1 MMKNFFSRKK
11 KDKAQLPAEN
21 TADASENKK
30 KRKRFKKRYIPLIIL
45 FILIVGV
52 IGARIYFNNERV
64 KNLIENIVYSSMNR
78 KLEIGDFKYGLL
90 FPTIEM
96 SNVVLY
102 NSENF
107 NNEENIK
114 IDNFRLKFSLF
125 SLFFLK
131 LHVQDITIDNLYVY
145 MFTDESGNWNL
156 PDMLPSKPKEEDT
169 NKEPFDMSKLD
180 FLKLKADIE
189 NIRINNLAF
198 KADSKSFLTNRPNNG
213 LIASLSN
220 FNLHLDL
227 HSERFALSQVMGVRA
242 PEVLKD
248 IYLKSFISN
257 SLAYNDS
264 TIFFNDNPLFNLDVS
279 YPKNKDGTENK
290 DEIIITFDF
299 EIDDPNF
306 SYNGKKRDD
315 MQVAAHLLAR
325 YNIKTQSLSIENL
338 SSELLNDEILKV
350 VASANQIF
358 SDNIGINLD
367 TLYARLNLNK
377 INTLIPMFVPSLGMN
392 VSGMLSVDAD
402 KSIGTVNNLTNSINI
417 SLDKVNF
424 SMGDTIAVNN
434 LNSKTKIGFTFNP
447 NNISSEDIKLDH
459 NTTIE
464 RVTALK
470 RYRVNNT
477 DISLRAL
484 SSLNGA
490 LSVAPAISDPNKKS
504 DTVLYV
510 DNISTKY
517 INSDIVINGAVKFD
531 DPTDLNIS
539 IKSLPIVNFS
549 GGLARGTLNL
559 DVNIFGEMIN
569 DINATVNGVIKN
581 FSYNLSGEV
590 SSTATAKLNVLANA
604 DLLTQDIKVSALN
617 LDLDNFL
624 NFRSNLDLEGMGL
637 KKGFVNISTFRIAP
651 YAMKN
656 WLSPKFSEILDSL
669 PFEDDIKMTS
679 ALGYNLSLEDTFATV
694 TNFSTFY
701 VTEKQYKLQD
711 VTMKVDADV
720 NFGENLYANIREF
733 NLQSPANKLKVYVDG
748 YFTPVIK
755 NADLNYNLGL
765 DTDSLYLPFGIEIGG
780 LFNVNGN
787 LKNNIADGIFK
798 TDKFFANMD
807 SPDKMSIVLKGLTSN
822 IDYHFDLTPTENKV
836 SANAARYTPLIEQ
849 VPNLF
854 FEQLRVYLKIPPFI
868 DDSIRIRDFSSSVK
882 IQDHGVTIQDL
893 KSSLYIGGEK
903 FDDKLFLASIS
914 NNTAPRKGAIHLPWL
929 NVDLGSFNTSTIKY
943 DMRILSSDINFKYLL
958 APENREKINDE
969 KLLVNLTADIAGVG
983 ISPLNNIRPT
993 TFFVGISKMS
1003 TEFSK
1008 FLIEMI
1014 RPINPGISTVEN
1026 IVQFGYDPNSV
1037 EFSISANKV
1046 FTTFYFR
1053 DQNLDKESQQKQ
1065 QLIAFEGDKFG
1076 LEPMPFSDVISYL
1089 EGGN

>member
-1 MMKNFFSRKK
+1 MKKFF
-11 KDKAQLPAEN
+11 
-21 TADASENKK
+21 NKK
-30 KRKRFKKRYIPLIIL
+30 EKTETSSEQENNQKKRRFKKRYIPLILL
-45 FILIVGV
+45 FLIIIG
-52 IGARIYFNNERV
+52 IAGARIYFNNERV
-64 KNLIENIVYSSMNR
+64 KNLIENIVYSATDR

-90 FPTIEM
+90 FPKIEM
-96 SNVVLY
+96 SNVILY
-102 NSENF
+102 NSANF

-131 LHVQDITIDNLYVY
+131 LHVQDLTIDNLYVY

-156 PDMLPSKPKEEDT
+156 PDMPPSEPKVEDT
-169 NKEPFDMSKLD
+169 NKEPFDFSKLD
-180 FLKLKADIE
+180 FLKLKADVE

-198 KADSKSFLTNRPNNG
+198 KADSKSFLTNVPNNG

-220 FNLHLDL
+220 YNLHLDL
-227 HSERFALSQVMGVRA
+227 HTKRFSLSQVMGISA
-242 PEVLKD
+242 PEALKD

-264 TIFFNDNPLFNLDVS
+264 SIFFNDNPLFNLDIS
-279 YPKNKDGTENK
+279 YPKNENGTENK

-315 MQVAAHLLAR
+315 MQFAAHFLAR
-325 YNIKTQSLSIENL
+325 YNIRNQSVSIENL

-350 VASANQIF
+350 IASANQIF
-358 SDNIGINLD
+358 SGNIGVNLD
-367 TLYARLNLNK
+367 TLYARLNLDKVNS
-377 INTLIPMFVPSLGMN
+377 LASMFVPSLGISM
-392 VSGMLSVDAD
+392 SGMVNVDAD
-402 KSIGTVNNLTNSINI
+402 KSIGTINNLTNTINLV
-417 SLDKVNF
+417 LDKINF
-424 SMGDTIAVNN
+424 SMGDTIVVNN
-434 LNSKTKIGFTFNP
+434 LNSKTKLNFTLNP
-447 NNISSEDIKLDH
+447 NNISNEDIKLEH
-459 NTTIE
+459 NTTID

-470 RYRVNNT
+470 LYRLNNT
-477 DISLRAL
+477 DISLRLL

-490 LSVAPAISDPNKKS
+490 LGIVPAINDPSKKS
-504 DTVLYV
+504 DTILYI
-510 DNISTKY
+510 DNISSKY
-517 INSDIVINGAVKFD
+517 INSDIKVNGAVKFD
-531 DPTDLNIS
+531 EPTDLNIS
-539 IKSLPIVNFS
+539 VTSLPIANFS
-549 GGLARGTLNL
+549 GGLARGSLNL
-559 DVNIFGEMIN
+559 DVHVFGDMIN
-569 DINATVNGVIKN
+569 DINTTVNGIIRN

-604 DLLTQDIKVSALN
+604 DLISQNVKVSELN

-624 NFRSNLDLEGMGL
+624 NFRSNIDLEGLGL
-637 KKGFVNISTFRIAP
+637 KRGFVNISTFRIAP

-656 WLSPKFSEILDSL
+656 WLSTKFAEILDSL

-679 ALGYNLSLEDTFATV
+679 ALGYDLSLEDKFATV

-711 VTMKVDADV
+711 VTMKIDTDV
-720 NFGENLYANIREF
+720 SFGDNLYANIRQF
-733 NLQSPANKLKVYVDG
+733 NLQSPANKLLVHLDG

-755 NADLNYNLGL
+755 NANLNYNVGL
-765 DTDSLYLPFGIEIGG
+765 DTESLYLPFGIEIGG

-798 TDKFFANMD
+798 TDGFFANMD

-822 IDYHFDLTPTENKV
+822 IDYHFDLTPTDNEV
-836 SANAARYTPLIEQ
+836 AATATRYTPLIEQ
-849 VPNLF
+849 IPNVF

-868 DDSIRIRDFSSSVK
+868 DDSIRIRDFSSYVK
-882 IQDHGVTIQDL
+882 VQGHGLTIQDL

-903 FDDKLFLASIS
+903 FDDNLFLTSIS
-914 NNTAPRKGAIHLPWL
+914 NNTAPRRGAIHLPWL

-943 DMRILSSDINFKYLL
+943 DMRVLASDINFKYLL

-983 ISPLNNIRPT
+983 VSPLNNIKPT

-1053 DQNLDKESQQKQ
+1053 DQNLDKPNQQKQ

>member
-1 MMKNFFSRKK
+1 MKKFFKK
-11 KDKAQLPAEN
+11 KEKTEIS
-21 TADASENKK
+21 SEQDNANKK
-30 KRKRFKKRYIPLIIL
+30 KRRFKKRYIPLILL
-45 FILIVGV
+45 FLIVVG
-52 IGARIYFNNERV
+52 IAGARIYFNNERM
-64 KNLIENIVYSSMNR
+64 KNLIENIVYSTTNR

-90 FPTIEM
+90 FPKVEM

-102 NSENF
+102 NSDNF

-131 LHVQDITIDNLYVY
+131 LHVQDLSIDNLYVY

-156 PDMLPSKPKEEDT
+156 PDLPPSKPKEEDT
-169 NKEPFDMSKLD
+169 NKEPFDFSKLD
-180 FLKLKADIE
+180 FLKLKADVE

-198 KADSKSFLTNRPNNG
+198 KADSKSFLTNVPNNG

-220 FNLHLDL
+220 YNLHLDL
-227 HSERFALSQVMGVRA
+227 HTKRFSLSQVMGISA
-242 PEVLKD
+242 PEALKD

-264 TIFFNDNPLFNLDVS
+264 SIFFNDNPLFNLDVS
-279 YPKNKDGTENK
+279 YPKNPDGTENK
-290 DEIIITFDF
+290 DEIVIRFDF

-315 MQVAAHLLAR
+315 MQFSAHFLAK
-325 YNIKTQSLSIENL
+325 YNIRTQSVSIENL

-350 VASANQIF
+350 IASANQIF
-358 SDNIGINLD
+358 SGNIGVNLD
-367 TLYARLNLNK
+367 TLYARLNLDK
-377 INTLIPMFVPSLGMN
+377 INGLAAMFVPSLGINM
-392 VSGMLSVDAD
+392 SGMVNVDAD
-402 KSIGTVNNLTNSINI
+402 KSSGTINNLTNTINI
-417 SLDKVNF
+417 ALDKINL
-424 SMGDTIAVNN
+424 SMGDIIAVNN
-434 LNSKTKIGFTFNP
+434 LNSKTKINFTFNP
-447 NNISSEDIKLDH
+447 NNISKEDIKLEH
-459 NTTIE
+459 NTTID

-470 RYRVNNT
+470 LYRFNNT
-477 DISLRAL
+477 DVSLRLL

-490 LSVAPAISDPNKKS
+490 LGVVPAINDPNKKS
-504 DTVLYV
+504 DTVLYI
-510 DNISTKY
+510 DNVSSKY
-517 INSDIVINGAVKFD
+517 INSDIKVNGAVKFD
-531 DPTDLNIS
+531 EPTDLNINVT
-539 IKSLPIVNFS
+539 SLPIANFS
-549 GGLARGTLNL
+549 GGLARGSLNL
-559 DVNIFGEMIN
+559 DVHVFGHMIN
-569 DINATVNGVIKN
+569 DINTTVNGIIKN
-581 FSYNLSGEV
+581 FSYNLNGEV

-604 DLLTQDIKVSALN
+604 NLLSQDVKVTALN

-624 NFRSNLDLEGMGL
+624 NFRSNLDLEGLGL

-656 WLSPKFSEILDSL
+656 WLSTKFAEILDSL

-679 ALGYNLSLEDTFATV
+679 ALGYDLSLEDKFATV

-720 NFGENLYANIREF
+720 NFGENLYANIRQF
-733 NLQSPANKLKVYVDG
+733 NLQSPANKLLVYVDG

-755 NADLNYNLGL
+755 NADLNYNVGL
-765 DTDSLYLPFGIEIGG
+765 DTESLYLPFGIEIGG

-787 LKNNIADGIFK
+787 LKNNIADGVFK

-822 IDYHFDLTPTENKV
+822 IDYHFDLTPTDNEV
-836 SANAARYTPLIEQ
+836 VATATRYTPLIEQ
-849 VPNLF
+849 VPNMF
-854 FEQLRVYLKIPPFI
+854 FEQLRVYLKITPFI
-868 DDSIRIRDFSSSVK
+868 DDSIRIRDFSSSVRV
-882 IQDHGVTIQDL
+882 QGHGLTIQDL
-893 KSSLYIGGEK
+893 KSSIYIGGEK
-903 FDDKLFLASIS
+903 FDDNLFLTSIS
-914 NNTAPRKGAIHLPWL
+914 NNTAPRRGAIHLPWL

-943 DMRILSSDINFKYLL
+943 DMRVLASDINFKYLL

-983 ISPLNNIRPT
+983 VSPLNNIRPT

-1053 DQNLDKESQQKQ
+1053 DQNLDKPNQQKQ

>member
-1 MMKNFFSRKK
+1 MKNFFKRKEK
-11 KDKAQLPAEN
+11 TEISSEQENKDN
-21 TADASENKK
+21 NKK
-30 KRKRFKKRYIPLIIL
+30 KRRFKKRYIPLILL
-45 FILIVGV
+45 FLIVVG
-52 IGARIYFNNERV
+52 IAGARIYFNNERM
-64 KNLIENIVYSSMNR
+64 KNLIENIVYSATNR

-90 FPTIEM
+90 FPKVEM

-102 NSENF
+102 NSDNF

-131 LHVQDITIDNLYVY
+131 LHVQDLSIDNLYVY

-156 PDMLPSKPKEEDT
+156 PDMPPSEPKEEDT
-169 NKEPFDMSKLD
+169 NKEPFDFSKLD
-180 FLKLKADIE
+180 FLKLKADVE
-189 NIRINNLAF
+189 NIRINNLAL
-198 KADSKSFLTNRPNNG
+198 KADSKSFLTNVPNNG

-220 FNLHLDL
+220 YNLHLDL
-227 HSERFALSQVMGVRA
+227 HTKRFSLSQVMGISA

-264 TIFFNDNPLFNLDVS
+264 SIFFNDNPLFNLDVS
-279 YPKNKDGTENK
+279 YPKNPDGTENK

-315 MQVAAHLLAR
+315 MQFAAHFLAR
-325 YNIKTQSLSIENL
+325 YNIRTQSVSIENL

-350 VASANQIF
+350 IASANQIF
-358 SDNIGINLD
+358 SGNIGVNLD
-367 TLYARLNLNK
+367 TLYARLNLDK
-377 INTLIPMFVPSLGMN
+377 INGLAAMFVPSLGINM
-392 VSGMLSVDAD
+392 SGMVNVDAD
-402 KSIGTVNNLTNSINI
+402 KSSGTINNLTNTINVV
-417 SLDKVNF
+417 LDKINF

-434 LNSKTKIGFTFNP
+434 LNSRTKLNFAFNP
-447 NNISSEDIKLDH
+447 NNISREDIKLDH
-459 NTTIE
+459 NTTID

-470 RYRVNNT
+470 LYRFSNT
-477 DISLRAL
+477 DVSFRVL
-484 SSLNGA
+484 SSLDGA
-490 LSVAPAISDPNKKS
+490 LGVLPAINDPNKKS
-504 DTVLYV
+504 DTVLYI
-510 DNISTKY
+510 DNVSSKY
-517 INSDIVINGAVKFD
+517 INSDIKVNGAVKFD
-531 DPTDLNIS
+531 DPTDLNINVT
-539 IKSLPIVNFS
+539 SLPIANFS
-549 GGLARGTLNL
+549 GGLARGSLNL
-559 DVNIFGEMIN
+559 DVHVFGQMIN
-569 DINATVNGVIKN
+569 DINTTVNGIIRN
-581 FSYNLSGEV
+581 FSYNLNGEV

-604 DLLTQDIKVSALN
+604 DLLSQDVKVTELN
-617 LDLDNFL
+617 FDLDNFL
-624 NFRSNLDLEGMGL
+624 NFRSNLDLEGLGL
-637 KKGFVNISTFRIAP
+637 KGGFVNISTLRIAP

-656 WLSPKFSEILDSL
+656 WLSTKLSEILDSL

-679 ALGYNLSLEDTFATV
+679 ALGYNLSLDDKFATV

-720 NFGENLYANIREF
+720 NFGENLYADIREF
-733 NLQSPANKLKVYVDG
+733 NLQSPTNKLLVHVNG
-748 YFTPVIK
+748 YFTPIIK
-755 NADLNYNLGL
+755 NADLNYNVGL
-765 DTDSLYLPFGIEIGG
+765 DTDNLYLPFGIEIGG

-787 LKNNIADGIFK
+787 LKNNIADGVFK

-822 IDYHFDLTPTENKV
+822 IDYHFDLTPTDNEV
-836 SANAARYTPLIEQ
+836 TATATRYTPLIEQ
-849 VPNLF
+849 IPNVF
-854 FEQLRVYLKIPPFI
+854 FEQLRVYLKVTPFI
-868 DDSIRIRDFSSSVK
+868 DDSIRLRDFSSYVK
-882 IQDHGVTIQDL
+882 VQGHGLTIQDL
-893 KSSLYIGGEK
+893 KSSIYIGGEK
-903 FDDKLFLASIS
+903 FDDNLFLTSIS
-914 NNTAPRKGAIHLPWL
+914 NNTAPRRGAIHLPWL

-943 DMRILSSDINFKYLL
+943 DMRVLASDINFKYLL

-983 ISPLNNIRPT
+983 VSPLNNIKPT

-1053 DQNLDKESQQKQ
+1053 DQNLDKPNQQKQ

>member
-1 MMKNFFSRKK
+1 MIKKLFNKK
-11 KDKAQLPAEN
+11 KEQSISESVSANTEN
-21 TADASENKK
+21 KDSKK
-30 KRKRFKKRYIPLIIL
+30 KRKFKKRYIPLILL
-45 FILIVGV
+45 FILIIGV
-52 IGARIYFNNERV
+52 VGARIYFNNERV
-64 KNLIENIVYSSMNR
+64 KNLIQDIVYSSMNR
-78 KLEIGDFKYGLL
+78 KLEIGDFSYGLL
-90 FPTIEM
+90 FPKVEM

-102 NSENF
+102 NSSNF

-114 IDNFRLKFSLF
+114 LDNLRIKFSLL

-131 LHVQDITIDNLYVY
+131 LHVQDITIDNFYVY

-156 PDMLPSKPKEEDT
+156 PDMPPSEPKVKDT
-169 NKEPFDMSKLD
+169 NKEPFDISKLD
-180 FLKLKADIE
+180 FLKLKAEVE
-189 NIRINNLAF
+189 NVRINNLAF
-198 KADSKSFLTNRPNNG
+198 KADSKSFLTNKPNNG

-220 FNLHLDL
+220 YNLHLDL
-227 HSERFALSQVMGVRA
+227 HSKRFSLSQVMGVRA

-257 SLAYNDS
+257 SLAYNDAS
-264 TIFFNDNPLFNLDVS
+264 IYFNDKPLFNLDVS
-279 YPKNKDGTENK
+279 YPKEEDGYSQ
-290 DEIIITFDF
+290 DEIIIRFDF
-299 EIDDPNF
+299 EIDEPEF
-306 SYNGKKRDD
+306 QYNGKKRYD
-315 MQVAAHLLAR
+315 MQFAAHLLAK
-325 YNIKTQSLSIENL
+325 YNIKTQSLTIENL
-338 SSELLNDEILKV
+338 SSELLKDEILKV

-358 SDNIGINLD
+358 GSNIGVNLD

-377 INTLIPMFVPSLGMN
+377 INTLIPIFVPSLGIN
-392 VSGMLSVDAD
+392 VSGMVNVDAE
-402 KSIGTVNNLTNSINI
+402 KSSGTINNLTNTIHI
-417 SLDKVNF
+417 ALDKVNM
-424 SMGDTIAVNN
+424 SMKNLIDVNN
-434 LNSKTKIGFTFNP
+434 LNSKTTVGFTFNP
-447 NNISSEDIKLDH
+447 NSISSEDIRLDH
-459 NTTIE
+459 KTTID
-464 RVTALK
+464 RVTAINK
-470 RYRVNNT
+470 YRFNNT
-477 DISLRAL
+477 DVTFNVL

-490 LSVAPAISDPNKKS
+490 LGIASAISDPNKTS
-504 DTVLYV
+504 DTVV
-510 DNISTKY
+510 HIENISTKY
-517 INSDIVINGAVKFD
+517 LTTSDIIVNGDVKFKE
-531 DPTDLNIS
+531 PTDLNI
-539 IKSLPIVNFS
+539 KVNSLPIVHFS
-549 GGLARGTLNL
+549 GGIARGSLNL
-559 DVNIFGEMIN
+559 DVNVFGRMIN
-569 DINATVNGVIKN
+569 DINASVNGVIRN
-581 FSYNLSGEV
+581 FSYNLAGEV
-590 SSTATAKLNVLANA
+590 SSTATAKVNVEANA
-604 DLLTQDIKVSALN
+604 NLLTQAIDVSALN

-624 NFRSNLDLEGMGL
+624 NFRSNIDLEGMGL
-637 KKGFVNISTFRIAP
+637 TGGFVNISTFRIAP
-651 YAMKN
+651 YAMKR

-679 ALGYNLSLEDTFATV
+679 ALGYDLSLKDTFATV

-701 VTEKQYKLQD
+701 VTEKQYNLQD

-733 NLQSPANKLKVYVDG
+733 NLQSPTNKLKVYVDG

-755 NADLNYNLGL
+755 NANLNYNVGL

-780 LFNVNGN
+780 LFDVNGN
-787 LKNNIADGIFK
+787 LKNNIANGVFK

-822 IDYHFDLTPTENKV
+822 IDYHFDLTPTKNETLV
-836 SANAARYTPLIEQ
+836 TATRYTPLISQ
-849 VPNLF
+849 VPNIY
-854 FEQLRVYLKIPPFI
+854 FEQLRVYLKIPPFV
-868 DDSIRIRDFSSSVK
+868 DDSIRIIDFSSSIRV
-882 IQDHGVTIQDL
+882 QGHGVTIQDL

-903 FDDKLFLASIS
+903 FDDNLFLASIS
-914 NNTAPRKGAIHLPWL
+914 NNTAPRRGAIHAPWI

-943 DMRILSSDINFKYLL
+943 DMRVLASDINFKYLL
-958 APENREKINDE
+958 TPENREKINDE
-969 KLLVNLTADIAGVG
+969 KLLVNLTADVAGVG

-1053 DQNLDKESQQKQ
+1053 DQNLDKASQQKQ

-1089 EGGN
+1089 EGN

>member
-1 MMKNFFSRKK
+1 MIKNFFKK
-11 KDKAQLPAEN
+11 KEKTQSFPEN
-21 TADASENKK
+21 DSDDNNKK
-30 KRKRFKKRYIPLIIL
+30 KRKFKKRYIPLIIL
-45 FILIVGV
+45 IILIVGV

-64 KNLIENIVYSSMNR
+64 KNLIEDIVYSSTDR
-78 KLEIGDFKYGLL
+78 KLEIGDFNYALL
-90 FPTIEM
+90 FPKIEL
-96 SNVVLY
+96 SDVVLY
-102 NSENF
+102 NSSNF

-114 IDNFRLKFSLF
+114 IDNLRLRFSLF
-125 SLFFLK
+125 SLFLLK
-131 LHVQDITIDNLYVY
+131 LHIKEFSIDNLYVY

-156 PDMLPSKPKEEDT
+156 PDLPPSEPKIEDT

-180 FLKLKADIE
+180 FLKLKANIE

-198 KADSKSFLTNRPNNG
+198 KADSKSFLTNEPNNG

-220 FNLHLDL
+220 YNLHLDL
-227 HSERFALSQVMGVRA
+227 HSKRFSLSQVMGVNA

-264 TIFFNDNPLFNLDVS
+264 SILFNDNPLFNLDIS
-279 YPKNKDGTENK
+279 YPKKEEGFSE
-290 DEIIITFDF
+290 DEIIIRFDF
-299 EIDDPNF
+299 EIDEPNF
-306 SYNGKKRDD
+306 TYNGKKRDD
-315 MQVAAHLLAR
+315 IQAAAHLLAR
-325 YNIKTQSLSIENL
+325 YNVKTQSVYLENL

-350 VASANQIF
+350 IASANQIF
-358 SDNIGINLD
+358 SSNIGVNLD
-367 TLYARLNLNK
+367 TLYAMINLDK
-377 INTLIPMFVPSLGMN
+377 VNTLVPMIVPDLGIN
-392 VSGMLSVDAD
+392 VGGMVNVNAD
-402 KSIGTVNNLTNSINI
+402 KIIGTINDLTNTINI
-417 SLDKVNF
+417 SLDKIKL
-424 SMGDTIAVNN
+424 SMGDTISVDN
-434 LNSKTKIGFTFNP
+434 LNSKTKLGFRFSP
-447 NNISSEDIKLDH
+447 DNITREDIKLEH
-459 NTTIE
+459 NTTIDK
-464 RVTALK
+464 VTALK
-470 RYRVNNT
+470 IYRVNNT
-477 DISLRAL
+477 DISFRVL
-484 SSLNGA
+484 SSLDGA
-490 LSVAPAISDPNKKS
+490 LGVASAISDPNKKS
-504 DTVLYV
+504 DTVLYI

-517 INSDIVINGAVKFD
+517 INSDIIVNGAVKFD
-531 DPTDLNIS
+531 DPTDVNITV
-539 IKSLPIVNFS
+539 KSLPIANFS
-549 GGLARGTLNL
+549 GGLARGSLNL
-559 DVNIFGEMIN
+559 DVNVFGKMIN
-569 DINATVNGVIKN
+569 DINASVNGIINN

-590 SSTATAKLNVLANA
+590 SSTATAKVNVLANA
-604 DLLTQDIKVSALN
+604 DLLTQKINVSALN

-624 NFRSNLDLEGMGL
+624 NFRSNLDLKGMGL
-637 KKGFVNISTFRIAP
+637 EGGFVNISTFRIAP

-656 WLSPKFSEILDSL
+656 WLSTKFAEALDSL
-669 PFEDDIKMTS
+669 PFEDDLKMTS
-679 ALGYNLSLEDTFATV
+679 SLGYDLSLEDTFVTV

-701 VTEKQYKLQD
+701 ATEKQYKLQD
-711 VTMKVDADV
+711 VTMKIDADV
-720 NFGENLYANIREF
+720 NFGENLYVDIREF
-733 NLQSPANKLKVYVDG
+733 NLQSPTNKLKVYADG

-755 NADLNYNLGL
+755 NSDLNYEVGL

-780 LFNVNGN
+780 LFNVKGN
-787 LKNNIADGIFK
+787 LKRNIADGIFK

-822 IDYHFDLTPTENKV
+822 IDYHFDLTTTENEPE
-836 SANAARYTPLIEQ
+836 ATAARYTPLITQ

-854 FEQLRVYLKIPPFI
+854 FEQLRVYLKIPPFV
-868 DDSIRIRDFSSSVK
+868 DDSIRIRDFSSFVK
-882 IQDHGVTIQDL
+882 IQGHGLTIQDL

-903 FDDKLFLASIS
+903 FDDNLFLASIS
-914 NNTAPRKGAIHLPWL
+914 NNTAPRRGAIHLPWL
-929 NVDLGSFNTSTIKY
+929 NVDLGSFDTSSIKY
-943 DMRILSSDINFKYLL
+943 DMRVLASDINFKYLL

-983 ISPLNNIRPT
+983 VSPLNNIRPT

-1014 RPINPGISTVEN
+1014 RPMNPGISTVEN

-1089 EGGN
+1089 EGN

>member
-1 MMKNFFSRKK
+1 MKKFFKK
-11 KDKAQLPAEN
+11 KEKTEIS
-21 TADASENKK
+21 SEQDNANKK
-30 KRKRFKKRYIPLIIL
+30 KRRFKKRYIPLILL
-45 FILIVGV
+45 FLIVVG
-52 IGARIYFNNERV
+52 IAGARIYFNNERM
-64 KNLIENIVYSSMNR
+64 KNLIENIVYSATNR

-90 FPTIEM
+90 FPKVEM

-102 NSENF
+102 NSDNF

-131 LHVQDITIDNLYVY
+131 LHVQDLSIDNLYVY

-156 PDMLPSKPKEEDT
+156 PDLPPSKPKEEDT
-169 NKEPFDMSKLD
+169 NKEPFDFSKLD
-180 FLKLKADIE
+180 FLKLKADVE

-198 KADSKSFLTNRPNNG
+198 KADSKSFLTNVPNNG

-220 FNLHLDL
+220 YNLHLDL
-227 HSERFALSQVMGVRA
+227 HTKRFSLSQVMGISA
-242 PEVLKD
+242 PEALKD

-264 TIFFNDNPLFNLDVS
+264 SIFFNDNPLFNLDVS
-279 YPKNKDGTENK
+279 YPKNPDGTENK
-290 DEIIITFDF
+290 DEIVIRFDF

-315 MQVAAHLLAR
+315 MQFSAHFLAK
-325 YNIKTQSLSIENL
+325 YNIRTQSVSIENL

-350 VASANQIF
+350 IASANQIF
-358 SDNIGINLD
+358 SGNIGVNLD

-377 INTLIPMFVPSLGMN
+377 INGLAAMFVPSLGINM
-392 VSGMLSVDAD
+392 SGMVNVDAD
-402 KSIGTVNNLTNSINI
+402 KSSGTINNLTNTINI
-417 SLDKVNF
+417 SLDKINL
-424 SMGDTIAVNN
+424 SMGDIIAVNN
-434 LNSKTKIGFTFNP
+434 LNSKTKINFTFNP
-447 NNISSEDIKLDH
+447 NNISKEDIKLEH
-459 NTTIE
+459 NTTID

-470 RYRVNNT
+470 LYRFNNT
-477 DISLRAL
+477 DVSLRLL

-490 LSVAPAISDPNKKS
+490 LGVVPAINDPNKKS
-504 DTVLYV
+504 DTVLYI
-510 DNISTKY
+510 DNVSSKY
-517 INSDIVINGAVKFD
+517 INSDIKVNGAVKFD
-531 DPTDLNIS
+531 EPTDLNINVT
-539 IKSLPIVNFS
+539 SLPIANFS
-549 GGLARGTLNL
+549 GGLARGSLNL
-559 DVNIFGEMIN
+559 DVHVFGKMIN
-569 DINATVNGVIKN
+569 DINTTVNGIIKN
-581 FSYNLSGEV
+581 FSYNLNGEV

-604 DLLTQDIKVSALN
+604 NLLSQDVKVTELN

-624 NFRSNLDLEGMGL
+624 NFRSNLDLEGLGL
-637 KKGFVNISTFRIAP
+637 KKGFVNISAFRIAP

-656 WLSPKFSEILDSL
+656 WLSTKFAEILDSL

-679 ALGYNLSLEDTFATV
+679 ALGYNLSLEDKFATV

-720 NFGENLYANIREF
+720 NFGENLYANIRQF
-733 NLQSPANKLKVYVDG
+733 NLQSPANKLLVYVDG

-755 NADLNYNLGL
+755 NADLNYNVGL
-765 DTDSLYLPFGIEIGG
+765 DTESLYLPFGIEIGG

-787 LKNNIADGIFK
+787 LKNNIADGVFK

-822 IDYHFDLTPTENKV
+822 IDYHFDLTPTDNEV
-836 SANAARYTPLIEQ
+836 VATATRYTPLIEQ
-849 VPNLF
+849 VPNMF
-854 FEQLRVYLKIPPFI
+854 FEQLRVYLKITPFI
-868 DDSIRIRDFSSSVK
+868 DDSIRIRDFSSSVRV
-882 IQDHGVTIQDL
+882 QGHGLTIQDL
-893 KSSLYIGGEK
+893 KSSIYIGGEK
-903 FDDKLFLASIS
+903 FDDNLFLTSIS
-914 NNTAPRKGAIHLPWL
+914 NNTAPRRGAIHLPWL

-943 DMRILSSDINFKYLL
+943 DMRVLASDINFKYLL

-983 ISPLNNIRPT
+983 VSPLNNIRPT

-1053 DQNLDKESQQKQ
+1053 DQNLDKPNQQKQ

>member
-1 MMKNFFSRKK
+1 MKKFFKK
-11 KDKAQLPAEN
+11 KEKTETSSEQEN
-21 TADASENKK
+21 NQK
-30 KRKRFKKRYIPLIIL
+30 KRRFKKRYIPLILL
-45 FILIVGV
+45 FLIIIG
-52 IGARIYFNNERV
+52 IAGARIYFNNERM
-64 KNLIENIVYSSMNR
+64 KNLIENIVYSATDR

-90 FPTIEM
+90 FPKIEM
-96 SNVVLY
+96 SNVILY
-102 NSENF
+102 NSANF

-131 LHVQDITIDNLYVY
+131 LHVQDLTIDNLYVY

-156 PDMLPSKPKEEDT
+156 PDMPPSEPKVEDT
-169 NKEPFDMSKLD
+169 NKEPFDFSKLD
-180 FLKLKADIE
+180 FLKLKADVE

-198 KADSKSFLTNRPNNG
+198 KADSKSFLTNVPNNG

-220 FNLHLDL
+220 YNLHLDL
-227 HSERFALSQVMGVRA
+227 HTKRFSLSQVMGISA
-242 PEVLKD
+242 PEALKD

-264 TIFFNDNPLFNLDVS
+264 SIFFNDNPLFNLDVS
-279 YPKNKDGTENK
+279 YPKNPDGTENK
-290 DEIIITFDF
+290 DEIIIRFDF

-315 MQVAAHLLAR
+315 MQFAAHFLAR
-325 YNIKTQSLSIENL
+325 YNIRNQSVSIENL

-350 VASANQIF
+350 IASANQIF
-358 SDNIGINLD
+358 SGNIGINLD
-367 TLYARLNLNK
+367 TLYARLNLDK
-377 INTLIPMFVPSLGMN
+377 INSLASMFVPSLGISM
-392 VSGMLSVDAD
+392 SGMVNVDAD
-402 KSIGTVNNLTNSINI
+402 KSIGTINNLSNTINLV
-417 SLDKVNF
+417 LDKINF
-424 SMGDTIAVNN
+424 SMGETISVNN
-434 LNSKTKIGFTFNP
+434 LNSKTKLNFTLNP
-447 NNISSEDIKLDH
+447 NNISNEDIKLEH
-459 NTTIE
+459 NTTID

-470 RYRVNNT
+470 LYRLNNT
-477 DISLRAL
+477 DISLRIL

-490 LSVAPAISDPNKKS
+490 LDVVPAINDPNKKS
-504 DTVLYV
+504 DTILYI
-510 DNISTKY
+510 DNISSKY
-517 INSDIVINGAVKFD
+517 INSDIKVNGAVKFD

-539 IKSLPIVNFS
+539 VTSLPIANFS
-549 GGLARGTLNL
+549 GGLARGSLNL
-559 DVNIFGEMIN
+559 DVHVFGEMIN
-569 DINATVNGVIKN
+569 DINTTVNGIIRN

-604 DLLTQDIKVSALN
+604 DLISQNVKVSELN

-624 NFRSNLDLEGMGL
+624 NFRSNIDLEGLGL
-637 KKGFVNISTFRIAP
+637 KRGFVNITTFRIAP

-656 WLSPKFSEILDSL
+656 WLSTKFAEILDSL

-679 ALGYNLSLEDTFATV
+679 ALGYDLSLEDKFATV

-711 VTMKVDADV
+711 VTMKIDTDV
-720 NFGENLYANIREF
+720 SFGDNLYANIRQF
-733 NLQSPANKLKVYVDG
+733 NLQSPANKLLVHLDG

-755 NADLNYNLGL
+755 NANLNYNVGL
-765 DTDSLYLPFGIEIGG
+765 DTESLYLPFGIEIGG

-787 LKNNIADGIFK
+787 LRNNIADGVFK

-822 IDYHFDLTPTENKV
+822 IDYHFDLTPTDNEV
-836 SANAARYTPLIEQ
+836 VATATRYTPLIEQ
-849 VPNLF
+849 IPNVF

-882 IQDHGVTIQDL
+882 VQGHGLTIQDL

-903 FDDKLFLASIS
+903 FDDNLFLASIS
-914 NNTAPRKGAIHLPWL
+914 NNTAPRRGAIHLPWL

-943 DMRILSSDINFKYLL
+943 DMRVLASDINFKYLL

-983 ISPLNNIRPT
+983 VSPLNNIKPT

-1053 DQNLDKESQQKQ
+1053 DQNLDKPNQQKQ

>member
-1 MMKNFFSRKK
+1 MKKFLTFFKK
-11 KDKAQLPAEN
+11 KEKNISEPASDNTEN
-21 TADASENKK
+21 NNKK
-30 KRKRFKKRYIPLIIL
+30 KRRFKKRYIPLIIL
-45 FILIVGV
+45 FVLIIGV
-52 IGARIYFNNERV
+52 ICARIYFNNERV
-64 KNLIENIVYSSMNR
+64 KNLIQDIVYSSMNR
-78 KLEIGDFKYGLL
+78 KLEIGDFSYGLL
-90 FPTIEM
+90 FPKVEM
-96 SNVVLY
+96 SNVILY
-102 NSENF
+102 NSSNF

-114 IDNFRLKFSLF
+114 IDNFRLRFSLF

-131 LHVQDITIDNLYVY
+131 LHVKELSIDNLYVY

-156 PDMLPSKPKEEDT
+156 PDMPPSEPKIEDT
-169 NKEPFDMSKLD
+169 NKEPFDIKKLD

-198 KADSKSFLTNRPNNG
+198 KADSKSFLTNVPNNG

-220 FNLHLDL
+220 YNLHLDL
-227 HSERFALSQVMGVRA
+227 HSKRFSLSKVMGVRA

-257 SLAYNDS
+257 SLAYNDRS
-264 TIFFNDNPLFNLDVS
+264 IYFYDNPLFNLDVS
-279 YPKNKDGTENK
+279 YPKKEDGYDK
-290 DEIIITFDF
+290 DEIIVTFDF
-299 EIDDPNF
+299 EIDEPDF
-306 SYNGKKRDD
+306 SYNGNKRDD
-315 MQVAAHLLAR
+315 IQAAAHLLAR
-325 YNIKTQSLSIENL
+325 YNVKTQSLSIENI

-350 VASANQIF
+350 IASANNIF
-358 SDNIGINLD
+358 SDNIGVNLN
-367 TLYARLNLNK
+367 TLYARLDLNK
-377 INTLIPMFVPSLGMN
+377 INTLVPMFVPSLGLN
-392 VSGMLSVDAD
+392 VSGMVNVDAD
-402 KSIGTVNNLTNSINI
+402 KTSGTINNLTNTINI
-417 SLDKVNF
+417 ALDKINV

-434 LNSKTKIGFTFNP
+434 LNSKTKLGFTLNP
-447 NNISSEDIKLDH
+447 NNISSEDIKLEH
-459 NTTIE
+459 KTTIE

-470 RYRVNNT
+470 KYRFSST
-477 DISLRAL
+477 DLSFRAF

-490 LSVAPAISDPNKKS
+490 LAVAPAISDSNKKS
-504 DTVLYV
+504 DTVLYI

-517 INSDIVINGAVKFD
+517 INSDIIVNGAVKFD
-531 DPTDLNIS
+531 DPTDLNI
-539 IKSLPIVNFS
+539 KVTSLPIANFS
-549 GGLARGTLNL
+549 GGLARGSLNL
-559 DVNIFGEMIN
+559 DVNVFGEMIN
-569 DINATVNGVIKN
+569 NIDTKVNGIINN

-590 SSTATAKLNVLANA
+590 SSTAAAKINVLANA
-604 DLLTQDIKVSALN
+604 DLLTQKIDVSELN

-637 KKGFVNISTFRIAP
+637 TGGFVNISTLRIAP

-656 WLSPKFSEILDSL
+656 WLSPKFAEALESL
-669 PFEDDIKMTS
+669 PFEDDLKITS
-679 ALGYNLSLEDTFATV
+679 ALGYDLSLEDTFVTV

-755 NADLNYNLGL
+755 NADLNYDVGL
-765 DTDSLYLPFGIEIGG
+765 DTESLYLPFGIEIGG

-787 LKNNIADGIFK
+787 LKNNIADGVFK
-798 TDKFFANMD
+798 TDEFFANMD
-807 SPDKMSIVLKGLTSN
+807 SPDKMSIVLNGLTSN
-822 IDYHFDLTPTENKV
+822 IDYHFDLTPTKNETAV
-836 SANAARYTPLIEQ
+836 SAARYTPLITQ
-849 VPNLF
+849 VPNMYF
-854 FEQLRVYLKIPPFI
+854 KQLRVYLKIPPFV
-868 DDSIRIRDFSSSVK
+868 DDSIRIMDFYSSVK
-882 IQDHGVTIQDL
+882 IQGHGLTIQDL

-903 FDDKLFLASIS
+903 FDDALFLASIS
-914 NNTAPRKGAIHLPWL
+914 NNTAPRRGAIHLPWL

-943 DMRILSSDINFKYLL
+943 DMRVLASDINFKYLL
-958 APENREKINDE
+958 SPENREKINDD

-983 ISPLNNIRPT
+983 VSPLNNIRPT

-1046 FTTFYFR
+1046 YTTFYFR
-1053 DQNLDKESQQKQ
+1053 DQNLDKVSQQKQ

-1089 EGGN
+1089 EGN

>member
-1 MMKNFFSRKK
+1 MKKFFKK
-11 KDKAQLPAEN
+11 KEKTEIS
-21 TADASENKK
+21 SEQDNANKK
-30 KRKRFKKRYIPLIIL
+30 KRRFKKRYIPLILL
-45 FILIVGV
+45 FLIVVG
-52 IGARIYFNNERV
+52 IAGARIYFNNERM
-64 KNLIENIVYSSMNR
+64 KNLIENIVYSTTNR

-90 FPTIEM
+90 FPKVEM

-102 NSENF
+102 NSDNF

-131 LHVQDITIDNLYVY
+131 LHVQDLSIDNLYVY

-156 PDMLPSKPKEEDT
+156 PDLPPSKPKEEDT
-169 NKEPFDMSKLD
+169 NKEPFDFSKLD
-180 FLKLKADIE
+180 FLKLKADVE

-198 KADSKSFLTNRPNNG
+198 KADSKSFLTNVPNNG

-220 FNLHLDL
+220 YNLHLDL
-227 HSERFALSQVMGVRA
+227 HTKRFSLSQVMGISA
-242 PEVLKD
+242 PEALKD

-264 TIFFNDNPLFNLDVS
+264 SIFFNDNPLFNLDVS
-279 YPKNKDGTENK
+279 YPKNPDGTENK
-290 DEIIITFDF
+290 DEIVIRFDF

-315 MQVAAHLLAR
+315 MQFSAHFLAK
-325 YNIKTQSLSIENL
+325 YNIRTQSVSIENL

-350 VASANQIF
+350 IASANQIF
-358 SDNIGINLD
+358 SGNIGVNLD
-367 TLYARLNLNK
+367 TLYARLNLDK
-377 INTLIPMFVPSLGMN
+377 INGLAAMFVPSLGINM
-392 VSGMLSVDAD
+392 SGMVNVDAD
-402 KSIGTVNNLTNSINI
+402 KSSGTINNLTNTINI
-417 SLDKVNF
+417 ALDKINL
-424 SMGDTIAVNN
+424 SMGDIIAVNN
-434 LNSKTKIGFTFNP
+434 LNSKTKINFTFNP
-447 NNISSEDIKLDH
+447 NNISKEDIKLEH
-459 NTTIE
+459 NTTID

-470 RYRVNNT
+470 LYRFNNT
-477 DISLRAL
+477 DVSLRLL

-490 LSVAPAISDPNKKS
+490 LEVVPAINDPNKKS
-504 DTVLYV
+504 DTVLYI
-510 DNISTKY
+510 DNVSSKY
-517 INSDIVINGAVKFD
+517 INSDIKVNGAVKFD
-531 DPTDLNIS
+531 EPTDLNINVT
-539 IKSLPIVNFS
+539 SLPIANFS
-549 GGLARGTLNL
+549 GGLARGSLNL
-559 DVNIFGEMIN
+559 DVHVFGHMIN
-569 DINATVNGVIKN
+569 DINTTVNGIIKN
-581 FSYNLSGEV
+581 FSYNLNGEV

-604 DLLTQDIKVSALN
+604 NLLSQDVKVTELN

-624 NFRSNLDLEGMGL
+624 NFRSNLDLEGLGL
-637 KKGFVNISTFRIAP
+637 KRGFVNISTFRIAP

-656 WLSPKFSEILDSL
+656 WLSTKFAEILDSL

-679 ALGYNLSLEDTFATV
+679 ALGYDLSLEDKFATV

-720 NFGENLYANIREF
+720 NFGENLYANIRQF
-733 NLQSPANKLKVYVDG
+733 NLQSPANKLLVYVDG

-755 NADLNYNLGL
+755 NADLNYNVGL
-765 DTDSLYLPFGIEIGG
+765 DTESLYLPFGIEIGG

-822 IDYHFDLTPTENKV
+822 IDYHFDLTPTDNEV
-836 SANAARYTPLIEQ
+836 VATATRYTPLIEQ
-849 VPNLF
+849 VPNMF
-854 FEQLRVYLKIPPFI
+854 FEQLRVYLKITPFI
-868 DDSIRIRDFSSSVK
+868 DDSIRIRDFSSSVRV
-882 IQDHGVTIQDL
+882 QGHGLTIQDL
-893 KSSLYIGGEK
+893 KSSIYIGGEK
-903 FDDKLFLASIS
+903 FDDNLFLTSIS
-914 NNTAPRKGAIHLPWL
+914 NNTAPRRGAIHLPWL

-943 DMRILSSDINFKYLL
+943 DMRVLASDINFKYLL

-983 ISPLNNIRPT
+983 VSPLNNIRPT

-1053 DQNLDKESQQKQ
+1053 DQNLDKPNQQKQ

>member
-1 MMKNFFSRKK
+1 MKNFFKK
-11 KDKAQLPAEN
+11 KEKKEKTEVSLEN
-21 TADASENKK
+21 TNDNKK
-30 KRKRFKKRYIPLIIL
+30 KRRFKKRYIPLILI
-45 FILIVGV
+45 FILIVGMV
-52 IGARIYFNNERV
+52 GARIYFNNERV

-78 KLEIGDFKYGLL
+78 KLEIGDFKYALL
-90 FPTIEM
+90 SPKIEM
-96 SNVVLY
+96 SNVILY
-102 NSENF
+102 NSDNF

-125 SLFFLK
+125 SLLFLK
-131 LHVQDITIDNLYVY
+131 LHLQDLTVDNLYVY

-156 PDMLPSKPKEEDT
+156 PDLPPSKPKEKEEDT
-169 NKEPFDMSKLD
+169 NKKPFDISKLD
-180 FLKLKADIE
+180 FLKLKAEIE

-198 KADSKSFLTNRPNNG
+198 KADSKSFITNKPNNG
-213 LIASLSN
+213 IIASLSN
-220 FNLHLDL
+220 YNLHFDM
-227 HSERFALSQVMGVRA
+227 HSKRFSLSQVMGVRA

-264 TIFFNDNPLFNLDVS
+264 SILFNDNPLFDLDVS
-279 YPKNKDGTENK
+279 YPKNEDGTENK
-290 DEIIITFDF
+290 DEIIIRFDF
-299 EIDDPNF
+299 EIDEPNF

-315 MQVAAHLLAR
+315 MQFAAHFLAR
-325 YNIKTQSLSIENL
+325 YNIKTQSLSIENI

-358 SDNIGINLD
+358 SNNIGVNLD

-377 INTLIPMFVPSLGMN
+377 INTLVPMFMPSLGVNM
-392 VSGMLSVDAD
+392 SGMVNVDAD
-402 KSIGTVNNLTNSINI
+402 KSSGTVNNLTNAITI
-417 SLDKVNF
+417 ALDKVNL

-434 LNSKTKIGFTFNP
+434 LNSKTKLNFAFNP
-447 NNISSEDIKLDH
+447 NNISREDIKLDH
-459 NTTIE
+459 KTTID

-470 RYRVNNT
+470 KYRFNNT
-477 DISLRAL
+477 DLSLRVL
-484 SSLNGA
+484 SSLNGVLNA
-490 LSVAPAISDPNKKS
+490 ASAINDPNKKS
-504 DTVLYV
+504 DTIVYI
-510 DNISTKY
+510 DNISSKY
-517 INSDIVINGAVKFD
+517 INSDIKVNGAVKFD
-531 DPTDLNIS
+531 DPTDLNINVS
-539 IKSLPIVNFS
+539 SLPIANFS
-549 GGLARGTLNL
+549 GGLARGSLNL
-559 DVNIFGEMIN
+559 DVKVFGKMLN
-569 DINATVNGVIKN
+569 DINTRVNGIINN
-581 FSYNLSGEV
+581 FSYNLNGEV
-590 SSTATAKLNVLANA
+590 SSTATAKLNVDANA
-604 DLLTQDIKVSALN
+604 NLISQNIKVKALD

-624 NFRSNLDLEGMGL
+624 NFRSKLDLEGMGL
-637 KKGFVNISTFRIAP
+637 KRGFVNITSLRIAP
-651 YAMKN
+651 YAIKN
-656 WLSPKFSEILDSL
+656 WLSTKFAEILDSL

-733 NLQSPANKLKVYVDG
+733 NLESPTNKLKVYVDG

-755 NADLNYNLGL
+755 NANLNYNIGL
-765 DTDSLYLPFGIEIGG
+765 DTDTLYLPFGIEIGG

-787 LKNNIADGIFK
+787 LKNNIADGVFK
-798 TDKFFANMD
+798 TDEFFANMD
-807 SPDKMSIVLKGLTSN
+807 SPDKMSVVLDGLTSN
-822 IDYHFDLTPTENKV
+822 IDYHFDLTPTKNEAV
-836 SANAARYTPLIEQ
+836 ATAARYTPLVTQI
-849 VPNLF
+849 PNMLF
-854 FEQLRVYLKIPPFI
+854 RQLRVYLKIPPFI
-868 DDSIRIRDFSSSVK
+868 DDSIRIRDFSSSVRV
-882 IQDHGVTIQDL
+882 QGHGITIQDL

-903 FDDKLFLASIS
+903 FNDNLFLASIS
-914 NNTAPRKGAIHLPWL
+914 NNTAPRRGAIHLPWINL
-929 NVDLGSFNTSTIKY
+929 DLGSFNTSTIKY
-943 DMRILSSDINFKYLL
+943 DMRVLASDINFKYLL

-983 ISPLNNIRPT
+983 VSPLNNIKPT

-1053 DQNLDKESQQKQ
+1053 DQNLDKPNQQKQ

>member
-1 MMKNFFSRKK
+1 MKKFFKK
-11 KDKAQLPAEN
+11 KEKTEIS
-21 TADASENKK
+21 SEQDNANKK
-30 KRKRFKKRYIPLIIL
+30 KRRFKKRYIPLILL
-45 FILIVGV
+45 FLIVVG
-52 IGARIYFNNERV
+52 IAGARIYFNNERM
-64 KNLIENIVYSSMNR
+64 KNLIENIVYSTTNR

-90 FPTIEM
+90 FPKVEM

-102 NSENF
+102 NSDNF

-131 LHVQDITIDNLYVY
+131 LHVQDLSIDNLYVY

-156 PDMLPSKPKEEDT
+156 PDLPPSKPKEEDT
-169 NKEPFDMSKLD
+169 NKEPFDFSKLD
-180 FLKLKADIE
+180 FLKLKADVE

-198 KADSKSFLTNRPNNG
+198 KADSKSFLTNVPNNG

-220 FNLHLDL
+220 YNLHLDL
-227 HSERFALSQVMGVRA
+227 HTKRFSLSQVMGISA
-242 PEVLKD
+242 PEALKD

-264 TIFFNDNPLFNLDVS
+264 SIFFNDNPLFNLDVS
-279 YPKNKDGTENK
+279 YPKNPDGTENK
-290 DEIIITFDF
+290 DEIVIRFDF

-315 MQVAAHLLAR
+315 MQFSAHFLAK
-325 YNIKTQSLSIENL
+325 YNIRTQSVSIENL

-350 VASANQIF
+350 IASANQIF
-358 SDNIGINLD
+358 SGNIGVNLD
-367 TLYARLNLNK
+367 TLYARLNLDK
-377 INTLIPMFVPSLGMN
+377 INGLAAMFVPSLGINM
-392 VSGMLSVDAD
+392 SGMVNVDAD
-402 KSIGTVNNLTNSINI
+402 KSSGTINNLTNTINI
-417 SLDKVNF
+417 ALDKINL
-424 SMGDTIAVNN
+424 SMGDIIAVNN
-434 LNSKTKIGFTFNP
+434 LNSKTKINFTFNP
-447 NNISSEDIKLDH
+447 NNISKEDIKLEH
-459 NTTIE
+459 NTTID

-470 RYRVNNT
+470 LYRFNNT
-477 DISLRAL
+477 DVSLRLL

-490 LSVAPAISDPNKKS
+490 LGVVPAINDPNKKS
-504 DTVLYV
+504 DTVLYI
-510 DNISTKY
+510 DNVSSKY
-517 INSDIVINGAVKFD
+517 INSDIKVNGAVKFD
-531 DPTDLNIS
+531 EPTDLNINVT
-539 IKSLPIVNFS
+539 SLPIANFS
-549 GGLARGTLNL
+549 GGLARGSLNL
-559 DVNIFGEMIN
+559 DVHVFGHMIN
-569 DINATVNGVIKN
+569 DINTTVNGIIKN
-581 FSYNLSGEV
+581 FSYNLNGEV

-604 DLLTQDIKVSALN
+604 NLLSQDVKVTELN

-624 NFRSNLDLEGMGL
+624 NFRSNLDLEGLGL
-637 KKGFVNISTFRIAP
+637 KRGFVNISTFRIAP

-656 WLSPKFSEILDSL
+656 WLSTKFAEILDSL

-679 ALGYNLSLEDTFATV
+679 ALGYDLSLEDKFATV

-720 NFGENLYANIREF
+720 NFGENLYANIRQF
-733 NLQSPANKLKVYVDG
+733 NLQSPANKLLVYVDG

-755 NADLNYNLGL
+755 NADLNYNVGL
-765 DTDSLYLPFGIEIGG
+765 DTESLYLPFGIEIGG

-787 LKNNIADGIFK
+787 LKNNIADGVFK

-822 IDYHFDLTPTENKV
+822 IDYHFDLTPTDNEV
-836 SANAARYTPLIEQ
+836 VATATRYTPLIEQ
-849 VPNLF
+849 VPNMF
-854 FEQLRVYLKIPPFI
+854 FEQLRVYLKITPFI
-868 DDSIRIRDFSSSVK
+868 DDSIRIRDFSSSVRV
-882 IQDHGVTIQDL
+882 QGHGLTIQDL
-893 KSSLYIGGEK
+893 KSSIYIGGEK
-903 FDDKLFLASIS
+903 FDDNLFLTSIS
-914 NNTAPRKGAIHLPWL
+914 NNTAPRRGAIHLPWL

-943 DMRILSSDINFKYLL
+943 DMRVLASDINFKYLL

-983 ISPLNNIRPT
+983 VSPLNNIRPT

-1053 DQNLDKESQQKQ
+1053 DQNLDKPNQQKQ